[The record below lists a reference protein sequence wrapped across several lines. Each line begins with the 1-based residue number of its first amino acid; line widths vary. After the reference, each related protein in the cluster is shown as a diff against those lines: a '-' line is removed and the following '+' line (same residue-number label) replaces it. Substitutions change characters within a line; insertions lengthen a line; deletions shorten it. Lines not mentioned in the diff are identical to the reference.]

1 MLCFSDFSTVT
12 PVTRTPPLPN
22 LVPYLSVPA
31 GLGGGGEL
39 PYPPTPTPWSN
50 CCPRR
55 LHPKCSHCNGES
67 TISLPHHHF
76 GRWGSWG
83 HVDFPPF
90 FQHLWATTVTGRILR
105 CRRCWSLWFWEQNV
119 TTNCLSSSDSANPHQ
134 ASDALPQSFVGS
146 LPPPPPLYKLRPCPS
161 YSGCRDRINLA
172 PNLRGGVT

>member
-1 MLCFSDFSTVT
+1 MWDSYTVGTRLGILSMLWSSGCGGCAPYVDLPHCAQPYFLYRVSF
-12 PVTRTPPLPN
+12 RTPP
-22 LVPYLSVPA
+22 
-31 GLGGGGEL
+31 
-39 PYPPTPTPWSN
+39 PPPPGAIVVQRVYTQNALIAMVS
-50 CCPRR
+50 
-55 LHPKCSHCNGES
+55 S

-105 CRRCWSLWFWEQNV
+105 CRRCWSLWFWERNV

-146 LPPPPPLYKLRPCPS
+146 S
-161 YSGCRDRINLA
+161 
-172 PNLRGGVT
+172 